1 VPCYELRIWC
11 LSVMCA
17 FSLGVLCSHQEFLP
31 FLLQSITSNLALSIG
46 LSNQFNLSISPEF
59 PTSRNLSVSSLATQ
73 SVNCNGTKYR
83 SDLRVDSCLNA
94 LNHIPRDPQEI
105 RFSQRGF
112 GHYEVA
118 LPSRWISCKCTCC
131 SSSPVRCI
139 HQARLIGCQSMVCAS
154 LSLC

>member
-1 VPCYELRIWC
+1 MVPLSHLC
-11 LSVMCA
+11 LLCGSSVLP
-17 FSLGVLCSHQEFLP
+17 SGVSAIPSQPEP
-31 FLLQSITSNLALSIG
+31 SPQSITSNLALPIG

-59 PTSRNLSVSSLATQ
+59 PTSTNLSVSSLATQ

-94 LNHIPRDPQEI
+94 LNQIPRDPREI

-131 SSSPVRCI
+131 FSSPVRCI
-139 HQARLIGCQSMVCAS
+139 HRARLIGC
-154 LSLC
+154 

>member
-1 VPCYELRIWC
+1 
-11 LSVMCA
+11 MCA

-73 SVNCNGTKYR
+73 SVLCNGTKYR
-83 SDLRVDSCLNA
+83 SVLRVDSCLNA
-94 LNHIPRDPQEI
+94 LNYIPRDPREI

-112 GHYEVA
+112 GHCEVA
-118 LPSRWISCKCTCC
+118 LPSR
-131 SSSPVRCI
+131 
-139 HQARLIGCQSMVCAS
+139 
-154 LSLC
+154 